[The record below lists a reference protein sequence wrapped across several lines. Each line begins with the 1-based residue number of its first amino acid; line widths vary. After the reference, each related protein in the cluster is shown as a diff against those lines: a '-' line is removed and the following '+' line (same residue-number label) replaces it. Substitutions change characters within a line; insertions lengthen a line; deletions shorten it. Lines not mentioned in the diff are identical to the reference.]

1 MVIEWSDEYETGHPL
16 IDLDHRGIVDI
27 INRLEPLIDSE
38 ESAEVGH
45 ILCDLTDYVLVHFGH
60 EETLMQRVRYPRYDE
75 HMLSH
80 CTFFASMTKFIFG
93 FETGQTGL
101 SREIQEFL
109 ALWLIQHESS
119 EDREF
124 VDYLKCYHP
133 ETAGAWTSSDETG
146 K

>member
-1 MVIEWSDEYETGHPL
+1 MFIEWSDEFETGHAV
-16 IDLDHRGIVDI
+16 IDHDHRGIVDI

-38 ESAEVGH
+38 NSAEIDR

-60 EETLMQRVRYPRYDE
+60 EETLMQRIRYPLYDA

-80 CTFFASMTKFIFG
+80 CRFFASLTQFIYG

-109 ALWLIQHESS
+109 ASWLIEHEST
-119 EDREF
+119 EDKEF
-124 VDYLKCYHP
+124 VTHLMRYHP
-133 ETAGAWTSSDETG
+133 EAAGA
-146 K
+146 